1 MLVTWEI
8 TIDEDDPIKAVKE
21 ALRIQRDPNSIAT
34 CFTVEN
40 DDGETMD
47 IDLGTIVDNVQDY

>member
-8 TIDEDDPIKAVKE
+8 TIDEKDPIEAAKKALKM
-21 ALRIQRDPNSIAT
+21 QRDPNSIAT

-40 DDGETMD
+40 NEGEIME
-47 IDLGTIVDNVQDY
+47 IDLGGN